1 MSVVK
6 LFHTAD
12 WHLGKLVH
20 GVYMTEDQRCV
31 LEQFIEAV
39 RDEKPD
45 AVILAGDIYDRG
57 VPPVE
62 AVELL
67 DWALEQIV
75 LELGTPVLAIS
86 GNHDSPD
93 RITFGSRFMES
104 RGLHLAGGYTGD
116 IKPVVLR
123 DEFGE
128 VHVHL
133 VPYADPGQ
141 VRHAL
146 GDDGIRTH
154 QDAMA
159 AITAKLEEKLDP
171 SARHVLVGHAFVTP
185 AGEAQPNTSESER
198 PLSIG
203 GAEHVSAAL
212 FRAFHYT
219 ALGHLHGAHY
229 VLNETIRYSGSP
241 LKYSISE
248 ENHEKG
254 YLVVE
259 MDGNGVSA
267 VQKKPLVPRR
277 NMRRVIASIEELERH
292 PVNDDYV
299 FVTLLNEAPV
309 LFPMEKVRAVYP
321 NALHVGRQMAPASHQ
336 DAQSVVS
343 EETAARRSQSE
354 PVDLF
359 AGFYQE
365 VKGIPLTEKR
375 KALFADML
383 EGLLKEEGAGA

>member
-1 MSVVK
+1 MK

-20 GVYMTEDQRCV
+20 GVYMTEDQRYV
-31 LEQFIEAV
+31 LEQFIDAV
-39 RDEKPD
+39 REEKPD

-67 DWALEQIV
+67 DWALAQIV

-93 RITFGSRFMES
+93 RIAFGSRFMES
-104 RGLHLAGGYTGD
+104 RGLHLAGGYTGE

-123 DEFGE
+123 DEYGE
-128 VHVHL
+128 VFVHL
-133 VPYADPGQ
+133 APYADPGQ

-159 AITAKLEEKLDP
+159 AITAKINENRDP

-185 AGEAQPNTSESER
+185 AGESMPNTSDSER

-212 FRAFHYT
+212 FSSFHYT

-229 VLNETIRYSGSP
+229 VLNENIRYSGSP

-254 YLVVE
+254 YLIVE
-259 MDGNGVSA
+259 MDGSGVSS
-267 VQKKPLVPRR
+267 VQKRPLLPRR
-277 NMRRVIASIEELERH
+277 NMRRVEASIEELERH

-299 FVTLLNEAPV
+299 FVTLLNDAPV

-321 NALHVGRQMAPASHQ
+321 NALHVDRRMAQGANQ
-336 DAQSVVS
+336 EGQSSVS
-343 EETAARRSQSE
+343 EANAAKRSQSE

-365 VKGIPLTEKR
+365 VKGVPLTEER
-375 KALFADML
+375 KELFSNML
-383 EGLLKEEGAGA
+383 DSLLKEEGAGA